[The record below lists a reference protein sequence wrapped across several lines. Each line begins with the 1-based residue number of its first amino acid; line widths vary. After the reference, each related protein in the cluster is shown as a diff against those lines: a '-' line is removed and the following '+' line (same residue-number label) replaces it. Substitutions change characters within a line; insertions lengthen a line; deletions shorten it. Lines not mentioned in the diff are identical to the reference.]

1 LNVKQNEV
9 SFMNFDNSYTRL
21 PDAFY
26 KRVMP
31 SSVTTPKIALFNERL
46 ALSLGVS
53 ARDASIFSGN
63 VMLEGAEPLAQSYAG
78 HQFGHFNILGDGRAI
93 LLGEHITPS
102 NERFDIQLKGAG
114 ETPFSRRGDGRATLP
129 AMLREYLISEAM
141 VGLGVPTTR
150 SLAVTLTGDEVYRE
164 TGLQG
169 AVLTRIAASHIRVG
183 TFQYAATQGLV
194 KELADYTIARHYKGM
209 NYLEFLQAVIARQAK
224 LIAKWLA
231 LGFIHGV
238 MNTDNMSICGE
249 TIDYG
254 PCAFMDTYDPATVFS
269 SIDKGGRY
277 AYGNQPKMGLWNL
290 TRFAE
295 CLLDVIDETEVVAAL
310 ETYATLFQA
319 AWLGEMRLKLGLMN
333 DELEDALLVQGFLD
347 KLQTEKADYTNSFRD
362 LTVIASETKQSSAP
376 WYSIYN
382 ARLKRNSVSLTKAQQ
397 VMNAHN
403 PFIIPR
409 NHRVEEA
416 LSAANYGD
424 YSFIHRLLE
433 AFEKPFEENE
443 AYEDLCTPSDSEG
456 YKTFCGT

>member
-1 LNVKQNEV
+1 
-9 SFMNFDNSYTRL
+9 MNFDNSYLRL
-21 PDAFY
+21 PDTFY

-31 SSVTTPKIALFNERL
+31 ISVPEPQFALFNEKL
-46 ALSLGVS
+46 ALSLGVNE
-53 ARDASIFSGN
+53 RDARYFTGN
-63 VMLEGAEPLAQSYAG
+63 IMLEGAEPLAQSYAG

-93 LLGEHITPS
+93 LLGEHITPKG
-102 NERFDIQLKGAG
+102 ERVDIQLKGAG

-129 AMLREYLISEAM
+129 AMLREYIISEAM

-169 AVLTRIAASHIRVG
+169 AVLTRIASSHIRVG
-183 TFQYAATQGLV
+183 TFQYAATIGEV

-209 NYLEFLQAVIARQAK
+209 NYLEFLNAVIVRQAK

-254 PCAFMDTYDPATVFS
+254 PCAFMDHYDPSTVFS

-295 CLLDVIDETEVVAAL
+295 CLLDVIDEAEVVTAL

-333 DELEDALLVQGFLD
+333 EEAEDALLVQGFLD
-347 KLQTEKADYTNSFRD
+347 MLQKGKLDYTNSFRN
-362 LTVIASETKQSSAP
+362 LTVIASETKQSSDP
-376 WYSIYN
+376 WYSTYT
-382 ARLKRNSVSLTKAQQ
+382 ARLARNSVSPTEAKH

-416 LSAANYGD
+416 LSSANYGD

-443 AYEDLCTPSDSEG
+443 AYEDLCTPSDLTG